1 MLMIKRQ
8 LLFLCILYICL
19 GFLIGCGYT
28 QEDQIREDYL
38 AHIYA
43 QGETEMTLDDVTILN
58 NYGTYNGAVVIRMQR
73 GAYQVITTIKIDGIE
88 FTFSDSNTALVWKDG
103 QFFEL
108 SDAYDNEV
116 LTKDNLISIAKKVNK

>member
-1 MLMIKRQ
+1 MIKRQ
-8 LLFLCILYICL
+8 LVLGCILCICI
-19 GFLIGCGYT
+19 GFLVGCGNA
-28 QEDQIREDYL
+28 QEKQIREDYL
-38 AHIYA
+38 ALMHT
-43 QGETEMTLDDVTILN
+43 QGETEMTIDDVKILD

-73 GAYQVITTIKIDGIE
+73 GAYQVITTIEIDGVE

>member
-1 MLMIKRQ
+1 
-8 LLFLCILYICL
+8 
-19 GFLIGCGYT
+19 
-28 QEDQIREDYL
+28 
-38 AHIYA
+38 
-43 QGETEMTLDDVTILN
+43 MTLDDVTILN